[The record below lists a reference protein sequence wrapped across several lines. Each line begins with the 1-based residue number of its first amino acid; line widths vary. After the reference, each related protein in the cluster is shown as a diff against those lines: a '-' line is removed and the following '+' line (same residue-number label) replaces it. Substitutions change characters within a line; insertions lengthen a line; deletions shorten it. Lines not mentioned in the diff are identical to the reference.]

1 MAGLFESL
9 LPGALTA
16 GAGVTLASDIANK
29 GEEVQQ
35 TLTDLGG
42 QMQDDAAFTGYSVK
56 TGLGASTIA
65 PDGSLNVGVGQD
77 AGLAGMG
84 YDNMGAASGAF
95 GSALTGAQ
103 AGGYNAQ
110 LPTALSGLAGAGQGL
125 AGAQAG
131 ALGASQ
137 QAMANSMQ
145 DNGAREQEIYQRMMA
160 AQQPGMDR
168 ATAGMESR
176 AHAQGRGG
184 ISGSQYGGSGEQFA
198 NSRAQAEARNSAMLG
213 AMGQSQNE
221 MMNQGALA
229 SQYGQLGQGYSG
241 LQGSLSNMYGQLG
254 NQNAQLGQGAAGLM
268 SSIGGAQGQLGLGQD
283 AASYSALQNQLQA
296 GQLGYQNADMAQTGQ
311 ITGTNLMAQL
321 GLGGAQTG
329 VNALKSSSE
338 LYGNM
343 FGSMAAPL
351 AGLGAVLD
359 PGEDGTG
366 GLWNF
371 IRGK

>member
-42 QMQDDAAFTGYSVK
+42 QMQDDTAFTGYSVK
-56 TGLGASTIA
+56 TGLGESTIA
-65 PDGSLNVGVGQD
+65 ADGSTDLGVGQD

-84 YDNMGAASGAF
+84 AGNMADAGTSF
-95 GSALTGAQ
+95 GNAMTGAQ
-103 AGGYNAQ
+103 AGAYNAQ
-110 LPTALSGLAGAGQGL
+110 LPTALAGLAGAGQGL

-229 SQYGQLGQGYSG
+229 SQYGQLGQGYGG
-241 LQGSLSNMYGQLG
+241 LQGNLANMVGQLG

-268 SSIGGAQGQLGLGQD
+268 ANIGNMQGQLGLGQD
-283 AASYSALQNQLQA
+283 AASYSAMEHQMQA
-296 GQLGYQNADMAQTGQ
+296 NQLGYQNADMAQTGQ
-311 ITGTNLMAQL
+311 ITGANLMAQL

-351 AGLGAVLD
+351 AGIGGVLD
-359 PGEDGTG
+359 EEGVG
-366 GLWNF
+366 GLWDQIKGIF
-371 IRGK
+371 